1 MFPAKRQKKVLEYIN
16 EQGSAN
22 IEELLNLVKVSQST
36 IRRDLKKLAQK
47 GLINR
52 THGGAVKKTSSTSF
66 EMRPKEKR
74 FKQLKEK
81 RYIAKIAA
89 NYILAGESIILD
101 AGSTNYA
108 IAQELA
114 DKKNI
119 TVITFDLRIAL
130 ETELSHESVLV
141 VPGGIRREDYEVVVG
156 SNVENFIRDLSVDK
170 AFLGADAVDIEHGI
184 TNATFSEVT
193 IKQQIIES
201 AKETFL
207 VADHTKFGRTS
218 LVNVA
223 DLRQVEYLITDNKI
237 KQKTVN
243 KLEKLGIWVEH

>member
-1 MFPAKRQKKVLEYIN
+1 
-16 EQGSAN
+16 
-22 IEELLNLVKVSQST
+22 
-36 IRRDLKKLAQK
+36 
-47 GLINR
+47 
-52 THGGAVKKTSSTSF
+52 
-66 EMRPKEKR
+66 
-74 FKQLKEK
+74 
-81 RYIAKIAA
+81 
-89 NYILAGESIILD
+89 
-101 AGSTNYA
+101 
-108 IAQELA
+108 
-114 DKKNI
+114 
-119 TVITFDLRIAL
+119 
-130 ETELSHESVLV
+130 
-141 VPGGIRREDYEVVVG
+141 VVG